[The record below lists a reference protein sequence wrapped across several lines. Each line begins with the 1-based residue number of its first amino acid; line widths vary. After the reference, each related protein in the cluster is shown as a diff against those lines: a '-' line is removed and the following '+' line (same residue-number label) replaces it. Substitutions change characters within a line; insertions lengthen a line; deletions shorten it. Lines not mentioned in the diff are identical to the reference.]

1 MTQKLSTCNYY
12 VFQFAANRNMSRN
25 EKAKKCST
33 LDLQNHL
40 RKNANDM
47 ANDFCNYFS
56 ILQWYKSANF
66 LLHLAKQK
74 SQKINIKNWIKYL
87 ENQGVSIFFV
97 VAFIFCKVR
106 PLQIR
111 FKGFHNFTATLPL
124 HAKPQFFSFLHS
136 KTEKRKT
143 YISLFWV
150 RRKIE
155 QLLFWNAAKAIF

>member
-1 MTQKLSTCNYY
+1 MTQKLSACDYY

-47 ANDFCNYFS
+47 PNNSCNYFS
-56 ILQWYKSANF
+56 IFQEWKSAKPISISDNM
-66 LLHLAKQK
+66 HLTWTKK
-74 SQKINIKNWIKYL
+74 VKKLILKNWFKYVL
-87 ENQGVSIFFV
+87 RKIRVCPTMFVLSLPLFF
-97 VAFIFCKVR
+97 FCNVR

-124 HAKPQFFSFLHS
+124 HAKPQFFSFFCIVKPRRGRLTS
-136 KTEKRKT
+136 YCFESEEK
-143 YISLFWV
+143 
-150 RRKIE
+150 
-155 QLLFWNAAKAIF
+155 